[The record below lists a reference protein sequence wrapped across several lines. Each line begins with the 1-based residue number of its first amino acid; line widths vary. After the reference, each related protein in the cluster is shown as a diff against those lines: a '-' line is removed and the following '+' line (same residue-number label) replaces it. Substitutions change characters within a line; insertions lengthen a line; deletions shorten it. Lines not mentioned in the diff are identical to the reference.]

1 MPCLV
6 LGDDPEYLACA
17 VNKYTKRFYSIRK
30 EKYQKKLRIWTLFY
44 TLNSFVIKFQARNQ
58 EFFRAGK
65 FSAN

>member
-30 EKYQKKLRIWTLFY
+30 EKYQKNSVFGLF
-44 TLNSFVIKFQARNQ
+44 LHSEQFCD
-58 EFFRAGK
+58 
-65 FSAN
+65 